1 MRLTVGEISKVLGLP
16 SESIRYYVR
25 EGLIRPEKN
34 TENNYWEYSSEDLR
48 RLFMHFSQKEEDFQA
63 YVDLDKKADY
73 AQHMR
78 QAEEAAEV
86 KIE

>member
-34 TENNYWEYSSEDLR
+34 TENNYWEYSSSTIY
-48 RLFMHFSQKEEDFQA
+48 FMVYEFYFRMDE
-63 YVDLDKKADY
+63 KK
-73 AQHMR
+73 
-78 QAEEAAEV
+78 
-86 KIE
+86 